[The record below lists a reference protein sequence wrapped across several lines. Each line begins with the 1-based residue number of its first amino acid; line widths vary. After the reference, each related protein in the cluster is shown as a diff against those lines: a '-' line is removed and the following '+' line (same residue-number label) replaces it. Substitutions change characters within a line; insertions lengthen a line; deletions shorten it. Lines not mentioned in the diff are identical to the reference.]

1 MQNTYLGTKKK
12 IKIPIHISIVHLY
25 WCMSPGRNVWISAL
39 LQVSWVTLVTYTL
52 YSSIIQPG
60 VRE

>member
-12 IKIPIHISIVHLY
+12 IKIPIHIRKLLY
-25 WCMSPGRNVWISAL
+25 WCISPGRNVWISAL

-52 YSSIIQPG
+52 DASIIQPG